1 MDQCMI
7 DVTNIDCCV
16 GDVVTVF
23 SDQREVSADAIAAHI
38 GTINYEVVCDVG
50 ERVPRV
56 YIQNDEV
63 VSIRDAIYNA

>member
-7 DVTNIDCCV
+7 DVTNADCRE

-23 SDQREVSADAIAAHI
+23 SDQRETSADAIASHI
-38 GTINYEVVCDVG
+38 GTINYEVVCDIG

-63 VSIRDAIYNA
+63 ISIRDAIYNV